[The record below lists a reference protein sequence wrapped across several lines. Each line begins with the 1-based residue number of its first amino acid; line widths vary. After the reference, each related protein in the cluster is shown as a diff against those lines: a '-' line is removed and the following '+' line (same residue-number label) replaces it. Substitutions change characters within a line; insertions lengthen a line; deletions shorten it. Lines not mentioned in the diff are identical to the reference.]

1 MSLSPSCDGRRFQKR
16 DTGAVDDVVVVVV
29 VVEEEE
35 QVVVVVVVVV
45 EEGVAL
51 AEVVILRLFVTQ
63 DDVEDHTRRDKVG
76 LRAQQKEGE
85 SKNVASIKK
94 KRKEKG

>member
-29 VVEEEE
+29 VEEEE
-35 QVVVVVVVVV
+35 QVVVVVVVV

>member
-29 VVEEEE
+29 VEEE
-35 QVVVVVVVVV
+35 QVVVVVVVV

-85 SKNVASIKK
+85 SKSVASIKK

>member
-16 DTGAVDDVVVVVV
+16 DTGAVDDDV

-35 QVVVVVVVVV
+35 VVVVVVVV

-63 DDVEDHTRRDKVG
+63 DDVEDHIRRDKVG

-85 SKNVASIKK
+85 SKSVASIKK

>member
-1 MSLSPSCDGRRFQKR
+1 MSLSPSCDERRFQKR
-16 DTGAVDDVVVVVV
+16 DAGAVDDVVVVVV
-29 VVEEEE
+29 EEEE
-35 QVVVVVVVVV
+35 QVVVVVVV

-85 SKNVASIKK
+85 SKSVASIKK